1 MCPEHLAVRGSPGR
15 GLCKYP
21 ARRRKIG
28 WLRRGRGAPG
38 AQSGQVSG
46 GRGAVHA
53 RPLDRPPCR
62 SFSQAMPP
70 LWVLLALGCLR
81 LGSGKQRMRGGGCAR
96 GGRAA
101 VSRRVSCTLILPK
114 GPQRS
119 LDGKWHQEWE
129 LIPSRNGHRC
139 LLCARPC
146 AGSGDPDIN
155 NNSQC

>member
-1 MCPEHLAVRGSPGR
+1 MQIFCEEAEDWLTRAGAGRARGPGPT
-15 GLCKYP
+15 G
-21 ARRRKIG
+21 AR
-28 WLRRGRGAPG
+28 
-38 AQSGQVSG
+38 G

-53 RPLDRPPCR
+53 CPLDRPPCR
-62 SFSQAMPP
+62 SFSRAMPP

-81 LGSGKQRMRGGGCAR
+81 LGSGKRRMRGGGCAR

-101 VSRRVSCTLILPK
+101 VSQGVSCTLILLK

-119 LDGKWHQEWE
+119 QDGKWHQGWE

-146 AGSGDPDIN
+146 AGSGEPDIN
-155 NNSQC
+155 NNSQR